1 MNKTKP
7 PLDQQTLSHKC
18 IFCKIGTGETSS
30 EILYRDA
37 SCFVIRDINPIAAV
51 HLLVIPNRHFT
62 SLYRFTNEEYSII
75 GIMFE
80 AAKHMADVE
89 GILDSGYRMVF
100 NQGTNAGQIIEHLHL
115 HVLGGKLLGAMG

>member
-1 MNKTKP
+1 
-7 PLDQQTLSHKC
+7 
-18 IFCKIGTGETSS
+18 
-30 EILYRDA
+30 
-37 SCFVIRDINPIAAV
+37 
-51 HLLVIPNRHFT
+51 
-62 SLYRFTNEEYSII
+62 
-75 GIMFE
+75 MFE